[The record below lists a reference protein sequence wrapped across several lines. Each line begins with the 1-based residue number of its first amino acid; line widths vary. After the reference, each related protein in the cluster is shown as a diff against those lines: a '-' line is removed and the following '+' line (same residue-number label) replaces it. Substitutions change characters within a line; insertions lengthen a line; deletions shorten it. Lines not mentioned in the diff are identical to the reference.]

1 VVPGFVGVPDVAG
14 NSSWNINVLPA
25 VWEIPRLADNV
36 WATSNAV
43 QLNSV
48 AATLVGRESPI
59 AADIISQIL
68 ARFWSVMVSAEEIL
82 AIIGKV
88 TEPSAATIISGTVRG
103 SNVTLGRVHCWAIFR
118 MKISESRF
126 FVNADFTAGGTVPIV
141 AAFFADGLSADVPE
155 TDSQI
160 DGCSVMDWTSM
171 DVAMFIG
178 VVSEDGEFPA
188 VGVNDA
194 MAVAVAGDRIVIAF
208 SAKRIGAHCPI
219 VITIGVVPTGNE
231 SVGSAAG
238 VTVTDPLM

>member
-14 NSSWNINVLPA
+14 NSSWNITVLPA

-103 SNVTLGRVHCWAIFR
+103 SKVILGRDHCWAIFR
-118 MKISESRF
+118 MKISESTP
-126 FVNADFTAGGTVPIV
+126 FVNAAFTAGGTVGIV
-141 AAFFADGLSADVPE
+141 AAFFADGLSSAVVPE
-155 TDSQI
+155 AEAHVDG
-160 DGCSVMDWTSM
+160 GCSIAWTSTE
-171 DVAMFIG
+171 VAMFMR
-178 VVSEDGEFPA
+178 VVPA
-188 VGVNDA
+188 VGLNDA
-194 MAVAVAGDRIVIAF
+194 IAVAVAGDRIVIAF
-208 SAKRIGAHCPI
+208 SATSIGAHCPM
-219 VITIGVVPTGNE
+219 VITKGVVPTETE
-231 SVGSAAG
+231 SVGRVVG
-238 VTVTDPLM
+238 VTETDPLM